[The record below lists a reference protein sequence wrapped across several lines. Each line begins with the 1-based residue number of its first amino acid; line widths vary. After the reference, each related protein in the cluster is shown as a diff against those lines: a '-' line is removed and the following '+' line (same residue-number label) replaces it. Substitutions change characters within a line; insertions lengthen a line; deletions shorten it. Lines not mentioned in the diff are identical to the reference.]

1 MRAKYR
7 KCIAIRINFRYNGG
21 RKCRRIE
28 AAAEREIGEMTMD
41 AALYQTYVRILHE
54 ELVPA
59 MGCTE
64 PIAIAYAGAL
74 ARKTLERLPERIELT
89 VSGNI
94 IKNVKSV
101 IVPHTGGR
109 KGIPVAVAA
118 GVRVG
123 DADAQLEVLAN
134 VTQEQLPLLDDYL
147 SAVEITVTK
156 SPLRCPFDIQVR
168 AHAGDETAFVQIV
181 DSHTNVVR
189 IEHNGEILFSKPFSE
204 EAAQPDESRKL
215 LTVED
220 IIAFADEVD
229 LDDVRAPIARQI
241 EYNTAIAEAGLTG
254 EYGAAVGKILLDS
267 YGDSVQNRAKAWA
280 AAGSDARM
288 NGCEKP
294 VIINSGSGNQGMTA
308 SLPVI
313 VYAHELHASEEQ
325 LYRALVVS
333 NLVTIHLKTGIG
345 SLSAYCGATSA
356 GAGAGAGVCYLYGG
370 RYDEIAH
377 TVVNALAINSGM
389 LCDGAKASCAAKIAS
404 AVEAGL
410 LGLQMYRHDSQ
421 FYGGDGIIVK
431 GVENTIRAVSSIARD
446 GMRETDNEIIRLM
459 IGEDAKK

>member
-1 MRAKYR
+1 MEQK
-7 KCIAIRINFRYNGG
+7 
-21 RKCRRIE
+21 
-28 AAAEREIGEMTMD
+28 
-41 AALYQTYVRILHE
+41 LYDTYVEILRE

-74 ARKTLERLPERIELT
+74 ARQTLGAEPEKVELR

-109 KGIPVAVAA
+109 KGMRTAVAA
-118 GVRVG
+118 GICCG
-123 DADAQLEVLAN
+123 DASKELEVLAD
-134 VTQEQLPLLDDYL
+134 VTDAQLDKLAVYLEQTP
-147 SAVEITVTK
+147 ITIEE
-156 SPLRCPFDIQVR
+156 SDSSCPFDLQVTVS
-168 AHAGDETAFVQIV
+168 AGEDEAYVRIV
-181 DSHTNVVR
+181 SHHTNVVTVR
-189 IEHNGEILFSKPFSE
+189 KNDQLLVDLPFSDE
-204 EAAQPDESRKL
+204 VVQPPESRNL
-215 LTVED
+215 LTVEN
-220 IIAFADEVD
+220 IVAFADEVKIE
-229 LDDVRAPIARQI
+229 DVAPILQRQI
-241 EYNTAIAEAGLTG
+241 DYNTAIAKKGLEEG
-254 EYGAAVGKILLDS
+254 YGAGIGSILLRC

-288 NGCEKP
+288 NGCEMP

-313 VYAHELHASEEQ
+313 VYAEDRKASQEE

-356 GAGAGAGVCYLYGG
+356 GCGAGAGICYLFGG
-370 RYDEIAH
+370 RYYEIAH
-377 TVVNALAINSGM
+377 TIVNALAINSGM
-389 LCDGAKASCAAKIAS
+389 VCDGAKASCAAKIAS

-410 LGLQMYRHDSQ
+410 LGMQMNQHDSQ
-421 FYGGDGIIVK
+421 FYGGDGLVVK
-431 GVENTIRAVSSIARD
+431 GVENTIQAVSKMARE
-446 GMRETDNEIIRLM
+446 GMRATDKKIIQLM
-459 IGEDAKK
+459 IGEN